1 MKHSKIV
8 HSDNSD
14 LVTVLTHELGANYG
28 GILQAFALQ
37 KALVVFGKIPSTS
50 WIEPGSS
57 LVRRVRRSLSASLKS
72 RSVVV
77 ITPSIDKTIQSN
89 TDIFLKTHLNIA
101 ASISPHAYKN
111 KSLLKTH
118 SIVVGSDQV
127 WRKAYVNPVLYMLG
141 FVTDQ
146 RISRISYAASFGKD
160 DLKEYNDDEV
170 KKTADLSRSF
180 AGLSVRE
187 TSGVGI
193 IKKYWK
199 SENGLVHIDPT
210 LLLKRSIYTDLA
222 DNDTQASAGDI
233 FVYVLDRSDYNN
245 RIITSINN
253 VQKGVTFELL
263 PEKLSFYMTLPRNRS
278 RLALPGVNQWLRSF
292 IDAKYVI
299 TDSFHGTVFSII
311 FNKPFIA
318 IGNKNRGLARFT
330 SLLQVFGLEDRLVT
344 SAEEVTEDLIRKPID
359 WVSVNAKIKSEQ
371 KRSFDYL
378 KKYLG

>member
-14 LVTVLTHELGANYG
+14 LVTIFTHELGANYG

-37 KALVVFGKIPSTS
+37 KALARLGKIPSTS
-50 WIEPGSS
+50 WIEPGSR
-57 LVRRVRRSLSASLKS
+57 LARRVRRSLSASLKS
-72 RSVVV
+72 RSVVM
-77 ITPSIDKTIQSN
+77 ITPAIDRVIQFS
-89 TDIFLKTHLNIA
+89 TDTFLKNHLNIA
-101 ASISPHAYKN
+101 PPVSPYAHKN

-141 FVTDQ
+141 FVTDR
-146 RISRISYAASFGKD
+146 RINRISYAASFGKD
-160 DLKEYNDDEV
+160 DLNEYSEVEV

-187 TSGVGI
+187 ASGIDV

-210 LLLKRSIYTDLA
+210 LLLNTSTYTDLA
-222 DNDTQASAGDI
+222 NKDTRASAGDI
-233 FVYVLDRSDYNN
+233 FVYVLDRSDCNN
-245 RIITSINN
+245 RIITAINN
-253 VQKGVTFELL
+253 IQKGVTFELL
-263 PEKLSFYMTLPRNRS
+263 PEKISFNMTLPGNRS
-278 RLALPGVNQWLRSF
+278 KLTLPGVNQWLRSF
-292 IDAKYVI
+292 VDAKYII
-299 TDSFHGTVFSII
+299 TDSFHGTVFAII
-311 FNKPFIA
+311 FGKPFIS
-318 IGNKNRGLARFT
+318 IGNKERGLARFT
-330 SLLQVFGLEDRLVT
+330 SLLKMFGLEDRLVT
-344 SAEEVTEDLIRKPID
+344 SINDVTQELIDKPID
-359 WVSVNAKIKSEQ
+359 WLSVNAKIKSEQ